1 MVKNYL
7 ITLTLKN
14 KSLDEIES
22 YKKLAKNFL
31 NSLRNF
37 CKKEKVNYAVC
48 FSFSKSKIEN
58 GIRRNSRLHFHL
70 ILTTN
75 KINKIKNFITRYRKY
90 GFVHFKNVFHCL
102 FEAMRYTI
110 AQEEWAFIQGNDCV
124 YKMEILSIIENNYN
138 SSEKEIASVVETQ
151 KGEKLELKFNNIRDT
166 GNIDNPGVFYE
177 VVIVYGILVPHRK
190 WYYDTS

>member
-22 YKKLAKNFL
+22 YKMLGKNFL

-37 CKKEKVNYAVC
+37 CKKKKVNYAIY
-48 FSFSKSKIEN
+48 FSFSTSKIKN

-70 ILTTN
+70 ILKTN
-75 KINKIKNFITRYRKY
+75 KINKIKKFITKYWKY
-90 GFVHFKNVFHCL
+90 GFVHFKNVSHCL
-102 FEAMRYTI
+102 FETMGYTI
-110 AQEEWAFIQGNDCV
+110 AQEEWAFIQGNDCA

-151 KGEKLELKFNNIRDT
+151 KGEKLEFKINNIRDT
-166 GNIDNPGVFYE
+166 SNIYDPRVFYD

>member
-14 KSLDEIES
+14 KSLDEVKS

-75 KINKIKNFITRYRKY
+75 KINKIK
-90 GFVHFKNVFHCL
+90 
-102 FEAMRYTI
+102 
-110 AQEEWAFIQGNDCV
+110 
-124 YKMEILSIIENNYN
+124 IL
-138 SSEKEIASVVETQ
+138 
-151 KGEKLELKFNNIRDT
+151 
-166 GNIDNPGVFYE
+166 
-177 VVIVYGILVPHRK
+177 
-190 WYYDTS
+190 